1 MRRLVEL
8 YTSAYADGA
17 LFFNRFNLPKD
28 LKSMTLEM
36 DKNYGIFVDERK
48 IGSSTEEL
56 EIIAHE
62 CGHFYTGATHRV
74 GSPFDLIERHEVRA
88 DRWAIER
95 LVPKENFDIAI
106 RSGAVEPWELAE
118 LFNVSQP
125 FVEKAIDYYHM
136 LDLMEKEKDQP
147 TAASVDWPEEM

>member
-36 DKNYGIFVDERK
+36 DKNDGIFVDECK
-48 IGSSTEEL
+48 IESSTEEL

-74 GSPFDLIERHEVRA
+74 GSPFDLIERHELRA
-88 DRWAIER
+88 DRWAIEKI
-95 LVPKENFDIAI
+95 VSQHYFK
-106 RSGAVEPWELAE
+106 SAVNAGVTEPWELAE
-118 LFNVSQP
+118 LFNVPQS
-125 FVEKAIDYYHM
+125 FMEKAISYYHM
-136 LDLMEKEKDQP
+136 LDLMENEKDQP